1 MPKLTKCTKINEEDI
16 IMLNEEDFWCKRNRR
31 TRAGIDVH
39 SRNGSPTRA
48 KSRAVSSIVKY
59 INNPKLTAERLH

>member
-1 MPKLTKCTKINEEDI
+1 
-16 IMLNEEDFWCKRNRR
+16 MLNEEDFWCKRNRR